1 MIKVFLF
8 AATDLVAWF
17 LAVRDLQKWRATKI
31 AEPTLVRGLV
41 LAVAGLVAVV
51 VLVVRSSGA

>member
-8 AATDLVAWF
+8 AAADLVAW
-17 LAVRDLQKWRATKI
+17 LVAVRDLQKWRATKI
-31 AEPTLVRGLV
+31 ADPTLVRGLV